1 MSLVLLLNAAAALYM
16 TGVIWFVQVV
26 HYPLFDGVAAA
37 DWPAYHARH
46 TRRTGYVVAPVMIV
60 ELATAALLVF
70 DRPDGVGAGLALAGL
85 VLAIAAWILTL
96 GVATPDHGR
105 LSGGWDAR
113 IARRLVTVG
122 WGRTAAWTAHAAV
135 ALAMVAQAA

>member
-1 MSLVLLLNAAAALYM
+1 VSLVLLLNAAAALYM

-26 HYPLFDGVAAA
+26 HYPLFDGIASA

-46 TRRTGYVVAPVMIV
+46 TQRTGYVVAPVMVV
-60 ELATAALLVF
+60 ELATAALLVL
-70 DRPDGVGAGLALAGL
+70 DRPDDVPAALAATGLA
-85 VLAIAAWILTL
+85 LAIAAWILTL

-105 LSGGWDAR
+105 LARGWDTR

-122 WGRTAAWTAHAAV
+122 WARTAAWSAHSAV
-135 ALAMVAQAA
+135 ALAMIAQA